1 MKITEQ
7 IKKYRGMKD
16 TELVSELKNLKKE
29 LTLVSLKVKVG
40 KQADISQVN
49 KIKKNIARL
58 NSIISEKAYGALNE

>member
-16 TELVSELKNLKKE
+16 TELVSELRNLKKE

-40 KQADISQVN
+40 KQTDISQVN
-49 KIKKNIARL
+49 KIKKNIARI
-58 NSIISEKAYGALNE
+58 NGVMSEKAYGADNE